1 MRTLIATA
9 LVNHLHLAAV
19 MPVPTMAVNG
29 GYTKRAM
36 TITINVPLDGDNYG
50 AVADYV
56 HLVAEQIEAG
66 YAGGFVDSDTH
77 WFLTASDQARADGRH
92 DIPRGDPAYAPHL
105 DRDND
110 GIACESD

>member
-9 LVNHLHLAAV
+9 LVYHLHLAAV
-19 MPVPTMAVNG
+19 MPVPTMAVNR

-36 TITINVPLDGDNYG
+36 RITIDVPLDGDNYG
-50 AVADYV
+50 AVADCV

-77 WFLTASDQARADGRH
+77 WFLTASDQARAGGKARHPKGRSGL
-92 DIPRGDPAYAPHL
+92 RTAP
-105 DRDND
+105 
-110 GIACESD
+110 